1 MIDAIRFTYAP
12 SVRTITHFLTLART
26 RRFNACVASRTLAR
40 VPSLTVDE
48 KADARAFA
56 EALFSV
62 DGAAPDSA
70 RMDWFE
76 EDLSDF
82 AAHLTPRARRL
93 FGACLAMPTWLAP
106 PLVGKVGRL
115 RTLSIAERIEA
126 LEKLE
131 RSPIGIALFATKAMT
146 SLVYHEHPDAA
157 REIGWDRAC
166 KGGGR

>member
-1 MIDAIRFTYAP
+1 MRVRATVPRVITTLRADLFERLGLPP
-12 SVRTITHFLTLART
+12 S
-26 RRFNACVASRTLAR
+26 S
-40 VPSLTVDE
+40 VPTSGRGLSTE
-48 KADARAFA
+48 EREDARAFA

-62 DGAAPDSA
+62 DGTAPDAA
-70 RMDWFE
+70 RMDWFC
-76 EDLSDF
+76 DDFSDF
-82 AAHLTPRARRL
+82 AAHLTPKARRL
-93 FGACLAMPTWLAP
+93 LGACLAMPTWLAP

-115 RTLSIAERIEA
+115 RTLPIAERIEA

-166 KGGGR
+166 MGARR